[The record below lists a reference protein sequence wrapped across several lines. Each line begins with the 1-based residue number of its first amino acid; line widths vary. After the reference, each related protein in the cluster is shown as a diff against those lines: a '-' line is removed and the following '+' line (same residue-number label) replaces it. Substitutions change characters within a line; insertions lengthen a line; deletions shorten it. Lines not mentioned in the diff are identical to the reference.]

1 VPLILLTPD
10 VGQLS
15 CIYNHLV
22 PQLRIMAL
30 MESEAIVLRTY
41 PLREADLLVTLF
53 TRAEG
58 KVRGVAR
65 SAKKSK
71 RRFGGALEPMT
82 YVRAFYDVRERQ
94 ELVRLDACEVIE
106 SPLATEVSY
115 ARAVALAH
123 VAELLDELLPDREA
137 NDAIFRMTLSVLHAL
152 QHVEIDAAIIKTGGR
167 LKTGSEKTGS
177 EKTNSDTKSCSDIW
191 MPVTY
196 FELWLTRLVGFLPEL
211 TECIACG
218 RTLNGSRAWF
228 HALADGLMCPEDKR
242 LASSEISSESR
253 ALAAQMF
260 RAPVESFAGTP
271 WPKSQAA
278 DLRKFLIQTLQRN
291 IEKKLVTASM
301 LEKGGF

>member
-1 VPLILLTPD
+1 
-10 VGQLS
+10 
-15 CIYNHLV
+15 
-22 PQLRIMAL
+22 MAQK
-30 MESEAIVLRTY
+30 ESEAIVLRTY

-94 ELVRLDACEVIE
+94 ELARLDACEVLE

-123 VAELLDELLPDREA
+123 VGELLDELLPDR
-137 NDAIFRMTLSVLHAL
+137 DAIFRLTISVLHVL
-152 QHVEIDAAIIKTGGR
+152 
-167 LKTGSEKTGS
+167 TGSE
-177 EKTNSDTKSCSDIW
+177 IW

-196 FELWLTRLVGFLPEL
+196 FDLWLTRLVGFLPEL
-211 TECIACG
+211 TECVVCG
-218 RTLNGSRAWF
+218 RSLNGSRAYF

-242 LASSEISSESR
+242 LASSEISKDSR
-253 ALAAQMF
+253 ELAGLMF
-260 RAPVESFAGTP
+260 RAPVEGFVGIP
-271 WPKSQAA
+271 WSKTQGA
-278 DLRKFLIQTLQRN
+278 DLRRFLIQILQRH
-291 IEKKLVTASM
+291 IEKKLVTAGM